1 MSKKV
6 KIFFVQVGT
15 MKIKMTK
22 SLENWPSQTKRL
34 LRIPVYLSDCQIY
47 TVCTHPGWQR
57 PSPQNTGKTG

>member
-22 SLENWPSQTKRL
+22 S